1 MGSVQPAYAESFGAA
16 SAHLSRRSAAKAEHP
31 TPKLNSEESCSLLLK
46 VALVNLIHNVLCEN
60 RSGPAPGAQAFLDQG
75 PIAVESGFLFDQSA
89 HFRSATA
96 HRLRKRAVP
105 EPLGMLEPG
114 DSDVHD
120 RGGPLHTRVRVLRG
134 DNGETVCLGGRRA
147 ATRGRSGHAN
157 EIETCRDHG
166 RRSRRFE

>member
-1 MGSVQPAYAESFGAA
+1 MGSVRPAYAESFGVA

-46 VALVNLIHNVLCEN
+46 VALVNLLHVLCED
-60 RSGPAPGAQAFLDQG
+60 RSGPAPGAQTFLDQS
-75 PIAVESGFLFDQSA
+75 PFAVESGFLLDQNA

-120 RGGPLHTRVRVLRG
+120 RRRSLHACVWILRG
-134 DNGETVCLGGRRA
+134 DNRETICVGGRRA
-147 ATRGRSGHAN
+147 ATPRGSG
-157 EIETCRDHG
+157 D
-166 RRSRRFE
+166 